1 MTTERVRTA
10 RRFPAIVGACFVGAF
25 LCACASAQSVERR
38 QLEEYSRERAVGR
51 AVAARLARQYGVLRA
66 PEFTAYLNALA
77 AGVARISARPE
88 VEYRAAV
95 LDTDEVNVYAA
106 PGGYILFTRGA
117 IFAMESEAELVGVLA
132 HEIAHIALG
141 HAGEFRADAS
151 WLELLGGALGG
162 GGFLNSAI
170 DSSAKE
176 LHQMLLERGRQKQ
189 YELDADSAG
198 ALYASTLG
206 YDPRALAAY
215 LERAAAR
222 PGAGTLT
229 RTHPPA
235 SERARALLAF
245 ADANQLPGAR
255 VERERFLRERAAL
268 TR

>member
-1 MTTERVRTA
+1 MIA
-10 RRFPAIVGACFVGAF
+10 HPRRLAWGV
-25 LCACASAQSVERR
+25 CASAGLLLASGLFFACTAGQASDRR
-38 QLEEYSRERAVGR
+38 QIEQYQRERSVGR

-95 LDTDEVNVYAA
+95 LNTNEINVYAA

-117 IFAMESEAELVGVLA
+117 IFAMESEAELVAVLA

-151 WLELLGGALGG
+151 WLELFGGALGG

-189 YELDADSAG
+189 FELDADSAG

-215 LERAAAR
+215 LQRAAAR
-222 PGAGTLT
+222 PGAETLT

-235 SERARALLAF
+235 GERARALLEF

-255 VERERFLRERAAL
+255 VERERFLRARAAL

>member
-1 MTTERVRTA
+1 MIAHQPRFARDLCVAVCLSLVCGLFFACTA
-10 RRFPAIVGACFVGAF
+10 GQAA
-25 LCACASAQSVERR
+25 ERR
-38 QLEEYSRERAVGR
+38 QLEEYQRERAVGR

-66 PEFTAYLNALA
+66 PEFAAYLNALA
-77 AGVARISARPE
+77 QGVARISARPE
-88 VEYRAAV
+88 VEYRTAV
-95 LDTDEVNVYAA
+95 LDTNEINVYAA

-151 WLELLGGALGG
+151 WLELFGGALGG

-189 YELDADSAG
+189 FELDADSAG

-215 LERAAAR
+215 LQRAAAR
-222 PGAGTLT
+222 PGAATLT

-235 SERARALLAF
+235 GERARALLEF

-255 VERERFLRERAAL
+255 VERERFVRERAAL